1 MGFQPVILTPTQH
14 PNSGESGYLSKPMN
28 SPATQTATPTNVDIA
43 SIVEQVL
50 RRLRDQTNTNGSPS
64 KPATHAPSAHVLSDK
79 VISVDVIRGIP
90 SGVTQVQLS
99 GGIVTPAAR
108 DEMRARGIT
117 LAGAESTSAAAIK
130 PASNSGK
137 RFIQL
142 HTDTSSKS
150 IRDALARQLTLRGV
164 DHCPRAHRSV
174 IVTEHP
180 ATALLGRIQSG
191 ARAVLITRLEDIPR
205 FASEIDADTFV
216 LDMQRFNLVALVN
229 AASSIAQLSTSAKS
243 QEATR

>member
-1 MGFQPVILTPTQH
+1 MT
-14 PNSGESGYLSKPMN
+14 
-28 SPATQTATPTNVDIA
+28 SPATNSATPNNVDIT

-50 RRLRDQTNTNGSPS
+50 RRLRDQTDTSVSPS
-64 KPATHAPSAHVLSDK
+64 KPTPNDETVHVLNDK
-79 VISVDVIRGIP
+79 VISVDVIQGIP
-90 SGVTQVQLS
+90 AGVTQVQVS

-117 LAGAESTSAAAIK
+117 LAGSKSTPAAATK
-130 PASNSGK
+130 TASNSGK

-150 IRDALARQLTLRGV
+150 IRDALARQLSLRGV

-174 IVTEHP
+174 IVTNRP
-180 ATALLGRIQSG
+180 AATLFDRIQLGS
-191 ARAVLITRLEDIPR
+191 RAVLITRLEDIPR
-205 FASEIDADTFV
+205 FASEMDADTFV

-229 AASSIAQLSTSAKS
+229 AANTIAQLPKPTASTSLETS
-243 QEATR
+243 R

>member
-1 MGFQPVILTPTQH
+1 MT
-14 PNSGESGYLSKPMN
+14 
-28 SPATQTATPTNVDIA
+28 SPATQSATPNNVDIA

-50 RRLRDQTNTNGSPS
+50 RRLRDQTDTSVSPS
-64 KPATHAPSAHVLSDK
+64 KPATNDETVHVLNDK
-79 VISVDVIRGIP
+79 VISVDVIQGIP
-90 SGVTQVQLS
+90 SGVTQVQVS

-108 DEMRARGIT
+108 DEMRSRGIT
-117 LAGAESTSAAAIK
+117 LAGSKSTHAASAK

-150 IRDALARQLTLRGV
+150 IRDALARQLSLRGV

-174 IVTEHP
+174 IVTDRP
-180 ATALLGRIQSG
+180 AATMFDRIQSG
-191 ARAVLITRLEDIPR
+191 SRAVLITRLEDIPR
-205 FASEIDADTFV
+205 FAAEMDANTFV

-229 AASSIAQLSTSAKS
+229 AANTIAQLPKPTASTP
-243 QEATR
+243 QETSR